1 MFTRRRFIE
10 RSALV
15 GAGLMAGALPRFA
28 SAQSWRQGGLAHL
41 LPLASHDRLLINASF
56 REPLDRPRL
65 RIGRR
70 VVDGERRDT
79 IGRFWQFHGDGLEA
93 ATEYELRLESSPGQ
107 SLTDAWPLRTT
118 PAPDAM
124 PEQVRLMIYT
134 CAGGFEGLQR
144 PNGRGVFHSLAVP
157 APPPWRAGLVSSR
170 TWSWVSATRCIGIG
184 ALAPVARR
192 PSVVNSGRDRTAST
206 AASIPICRS
215 WARQT
220 NPC

>member
-134 CAGGFEGLQR
+134 CAGGLRGASASERTRGL
-144 PNGRGVFHSLAVP
+144 SLP
-157 APPPWRAGLVSSR
+157 GGTAPPPGARAWFQAGP
-170 TWSWVSATRCIGIG
+170 GG
-184 ALAPVARR
+184 GYRR
-192 PSVVNSGRDRTAST
+192 PGVLGSERSRRWRDARAS
-206 AASIPICRS
+206 
-215 WARQT
+215 
-220 NPC
+220 